1 MKELCW
7 NLLRQQIGENKQYH
21 TAFCWAES
29 PTHRKMGCSYVPDSG
44 LQGPMME
51 TAGCE
56 PAHVPSAHVVLLAC
70 GCPQMSLELLSH
82 QQWQTLPCQSPPWP
96 AFGLLFRSCFM
107 DAPATG
113 TFSTATCSSKA
124 GVALCPTVPV
134 LTCRCLSGLSL
145 IQQGQVQGASGT
157 IREAWL
163 ELAALWEPAWTQ
175 QTQWFCPCLGA
186 GGNTM
191 RTSCVLEIG
200 RTWHCHLLLQTV
212 LLSPLGKGNSPL
224 APPPPVP
231 MELMWKC
238 SILALR
244 FSYQSR
250 TCWPHAGGL
259 WAGWAGGSHQWS
271 CHQGCWGAWPGL
283 AGLGSRT

>member
-1 MKELCW
+1 MKDLCW

-29 PTHRKMGCSYVPDSG
+29 PTHKKMGCSYVPDSG
-44 LQGPMME
+44 LQGPMVE
-51 TAGCE
+51 AAGCE
-56 PAHVPSAHVVLLAC
+56 PAHLPSAHVVLLAG

-82 QQWQTLPCQSPPWP
+82 QQWQTPPRQSLPWP
-96 AFGLLFRSCFM
+96 ALRLLFRSCFM

-124 GVALCPTVPV
+124 GVALCPKVPV

-145 IQQGQVQGASGT
+145 IQQGQVRGASGT
-157 IREAWL
+157 IREACL
-163 ELAALWEPAWTQ
+163 ELAGPSKPNGSA
-175 QTQWFCPCLGA
+175 PCLGA
-186 GGNTM
+186 GGNPM

-200 RTWHCHLLLQTV
+200 WTWHCHLLLQTV

-231 MELMWKC
+231 MEL
-238 SILALR
+238 
-244 FSYQSR
+244 
-250 TCWPHAGGL
+250 T
-259 WAGWAGGSHQWS
+259 
-271 CHQGCWGAWPGL
+271 
-283 AGLGSRT
+283 